1 MKFKRLLST
10 TSLCLSF
17 GFALSAFAADDE
29 ITLYSH
35 RHYPTDVELFAKFT
49 EQTGIKVNVVK
60 AKADELIE
68 RLKAEGDNTKA
79 DILIAADA
87 GRLVRAKSEGL
98 LKAVDSAS
106 LAERIPAA
114 YRDPDGQWFG
124 FTMRSRILAYA
135 KDRVK
140 PEELSTY
147 EAMADKQWRARVLV
161 RSSSNI
167 YNQSLM
173 ASLIENLG
181 RDQALAWAQSVR
193 GNMAR
198 PPQGSDRDQMR
209 AVVAGLGDVA
219 IVNTYYVGLLA
230 NSTEEKDRKVA
241 DSIGIYFPN
250 QDGRGAHVNVSGA
263 GLVKGSKNVA
273 AATKFLEF
281 LASDEAQSSFPH
293 ATYEYPVVEGI
304 EWSPLLKSWGTFK
317 ADALNLS
324 KLGELNETAVE
335 VFNEAGWE

>member
-1 MKFKRLLST
+1 MKLKLLIFSVLLF
-10 TSLCLSF
+10 SGLV
-17 GFALSAFAADDE
+17 SADQ

-35 RHYPTDVELFAKFT
+35 RHYESDTALFAKFT
-49 EQTGIKVNVVK
+49 EKTGIKVNVVK

-79 DILIAADA
+79 DILITADA
-87 GRLVRAKSEGL
+87 GRLERAKSEGVL
-98 LKAVDSAS
+98 QAVDSKV
-106 LAERIPAA
+106 LKERIPAA
-114 YRDPDGQWFG
+114 YRDPESMWFG
-124 FTMRSRILAYA
+124 FTMRARIIAYA

-140 PEELSTY
+140 PTDLSTY
-147 EAMADKQWRARVLV
+147 AALADKDWRARILV

-173 ASLIENLG
+173 ASIVEKQG
-181 RDQALAWAQSVR
+181 REKALAWASAVR
-193 GNMAR
+193 KNMAR

-219 IVNTYYVGLLA
+219 VVNTYYVGLLA
-230 NSTEEKDRKVA
+230 NSSEEKDRKVA
-241 DSIGIYFPN
+241 DSIGIFFPN
-250 QDGRGAHVNVSGA
+250 QKAGGTHVNVSGA
-263 GLVKGSKNVA
+263 GLTKASKNVA

-304 EWSPLLKSWGTFK
+304 EWSDLLKSWGEFK
-317 ADALNLS
+317 ADSLNLS
-324 KLGELNETAVE
+324 KLGVQNEAAVE